1 MSYVSPKG
9 LDVVSSD
16 PVFVRRFVRATK
28 QSVAAYRNRIYLA
41 CEKYLSSLF
50 RERSLRILISENTE
64 VKDAIRN
71 GFCWSRDR
79 VEFGPL
85 SPESFA
91 AFDLVV
97 PSSVSDLIQAR
108 QWPQLLAK
116 SPLPFP
122 SEESV
127 LLCDDKYRFNQ
138 MLIDKGFR
146 KHIPAMGKGL
156 APPYILKKRN
166 GIWGRECWMIH
177 DRNDELRVVDQLN
190 DPAFFRQE
198 IIRGPREF
206 ATHILFA
213 NGRIVKSL
221 NIMYEFDSEIPIKG
235 QDHWLYTVIH
245 RCTYLRL
252 FASILK
258 SIGFQGLCCVNYK
271 VVRGRPYI
279 LEINPRFGGSLAPY
293 LFSFIRHLS
302 FGQTH
307 LGSGQKPVRCL
318 RENNPHIEADGKA

>member
-1 MSYVSPKG
+1 MSHVSQKG
-9 LDVVSSD
+9 PDVVPSG
-16 PVFVRRFVRATK
+16 PVRVRRFVRDAK
-28 QSVAAYRNRIYLA
+28 PSLAAYRNRIYLA
-41 CEKYLSSLF
+41 YEKHLPHLL

-71 GFCWSRDR
+71 GFCWSRHT
-79 VEFGPL
+79 VEFGSL

-91 AFDLVV
+91 EFDLVV

-122 SEESV
+122 SEESF

-138 MLIDKGFR
+138 ALIDKGFG
-146 KHIPAMGKGL
+146 KHIPMMGNGL
-156 APPYILKKRN
+156 RPPYILKKRN
-166 GIWGRECWMIH
+166 GIWGEQCWMIH
-177 DRNDELRVVDQLN
+177 DDEDELRVVDQLK

-198 IIRGPREF
+198 IIRGPLEF

-221 NIMYEFDSEIPIKG
+221 NIMYEFDTEIPIKG
-235 QDHWLYTVIH
+235 QVHWVYTVIH
-245 RCTYLRL
+245 RCAYLRL
-252 FASILK
+252 FANILK

-271 VVRGRPYI
+271 VLRGRPYI
-279 LEINPRFGGSLAPY
+279 FEINPRFGGSLAPY

-302 FGQTH
+302 FD
-307 LGSGQKPVRCL
+307 QKHCGARPRASAAPDM
-318 RENNPHIEADGKA
+318 E